1 MYAVIAAGGKQYRVQ
16 EGQTVRL
23 ERLDVEKGQ
32 TVEFTPVLL
41 VRGEG
46 QPVTDKKALANAKV
60 VGEIVQQARNRKV
73 VVFKFKR
80 RKDYKRT
87 HGHRQAYTGV
97 HITKIEG

>member
-23 ERLDVEKGQ
+23 ERLDAEKGQ

-46 QPVTDKKALANAKV
+46 QPVTDKKALAKAKV

-87 HGHRQAYTGV
+87 LGRRQAYTGV